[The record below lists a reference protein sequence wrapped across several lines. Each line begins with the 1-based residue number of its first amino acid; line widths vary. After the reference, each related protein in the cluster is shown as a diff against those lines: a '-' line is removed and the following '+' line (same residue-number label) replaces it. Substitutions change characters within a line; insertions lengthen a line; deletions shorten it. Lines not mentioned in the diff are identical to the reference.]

1 MKLVLMGT
9 GPFAV
14 PSFNALLQA
23 GHDVCMVVTRP
34 MPPVKSRGGP
44 PPSPVRDWAVENNLP
59 IFDPDSIN
67 EVAAIEH
74 VKSLEPDLLVVCDY
88 GQILKPDALATSK
101 MGGINLHG
109 SLLPAY
115 RGAAPVQW
123 AMLNGDAVTG
133 VSVIH
138 MTPRLDGGP
147 VICVRQTEISDQET
161 AGELETRL
169 SKIGVEATL
178 EAVGKLAAWQQ
189 QSPDSDDTSSLGQP
203 QDASAVCKA
212 PRLQKADGAIDWG
225 RSAKEISCHVR
236 GMSPWPVAFTFY
248 KPRDNKPPIRV
259 VVHAIEITDQNSE
272 DRLPGE
278 IVNGDS
284 GILIATG
291 DQFIRLSSVQ
301 PAGKKPMASKDF
313 FRGYPPPDG
322 TRLFAN

>member
-14 PSFNALLQA
+14 PSFDALLQA
-23 GHDVCMVVTRP
+23 GHDVCLVVTRP

-44 PPSPVRDWAVENNLP
+44 PPSPVRDWAVKNQLP

-67 EVAAIEH
+67 DGDAIEH
-74 VKSLEPDLLVVCDY
+74 VKSTESDLLGVCDY
-88 GQILKPDALATSK
+88 GQILKPDALATSR

-123 AMLNGDAVTG
+123 AMLNGDSVTG

-147 VICVRQTEISDQET
+147 VICVRKTEITERET
-161 AGELETRL
+161 AGELESRL
-169 SKIGVEATL
+169 SQIGVEATI
-178 EAVGKLAAWQQ
+178 EAVDKLAQWFQRSGEA
-189 QSPDSDDTSSLGQP
+189 DNTSALGQP
-203 QDASAVCKA
+203 QDVAAVCKA
-212 PRLQKADGAIDWG
+212 PRLKKADGQIDWG
-225 RSAKEISCHVR
+225 RSAREISCHVR

-248 KPRDNKPPIRV
+248 KPRDNKPPLRV
-259 VVHAIEITDQNSE
+259 AVHAIEMTDRNSQ
-272 DRLPGE
+272 DHTAGE
-278 IVNGDS
+278 ISEGES

-291 DQFIRLSSVQ
+291 DFFVRLTRVQ
-301 PAGKKPMASKDF
+301 PAGKKPMESKDF
-313 FRGYPPPDG
+313 FRGYPPPEG
-322 TRLFAN
+322 ARLFAN